1 MHFKCFT
8 EWWFQ
13 NPFEKIYRKLN
24 RFKPEFLVSLV
35 EYLWP
40 LSITLPLLLP
50 RQWNKKSSTWLISW
64 LTAFAIF
71 WLLLLLFARNWL
83 WQVNCSGISHWN
95 IYLTP
100 PLNTPWISDCNSSPE
115 SLTRWSSSISVW
127 PTMNRQ
133 SVRNEIFILCLFSNI
148 QRKKYCR
155 DFPVS
160 HLELANKLRILI
172 LSHQRLHSIKYPC
185 ILWCFFFWR
194 SQSSIH
200 THPVLLWPIILINK
214 FFLPH
219 IVRGEL

>member
-24 RFKPEFLVSLV
+24 RFKPEFLVFLV

-40 LSITLPLLLP
+40 LSITLPLLLHP
-50 RQWNKKSSTWLISW
+50 QWNKKSSTWLISW

-100 PLNTPWISDCNSSPE
+100 PLNTPLNIWLQLISWITHAMVFFYFGVAN
-115 SLTRWSSSISVW
+115 
-127 PTMNRQ
+127 
-133 SVRNEIFILCLFSNI
+133 NEQTVCPQWNIYPLFIFQHPAEEIL
-148 QRKKYCR
+148 QR
-155 DFPVS
+155 F
-160 HLELANKLRILI
+160 
-172 LSHQRLHSIKYPC
+172 PC
-185 ILWCFFFWR
+185 I
-194 SQSSIH
+194 SSRI
-200 THPVLLWPIILINK
+200 
-214 FFLPH
+214 
-219 IVRGEL
+219 GE